1 MTLYSVLVAEQP
13 LPTIDCRGIE
23 ELTVKE
29 MKLLYP
35 AATDQVWYSLP
46 DDTLLIHAADESA
59 FSKLHIFEWADPPTD
74 LADYHQKPY
83 VYGIEG
89 NWSAAFLNDLIV
101 YLKKSIHGA
110 HHAQLIRYWVED
122 GTKLKKRPLSI
133 KNLEMHHLEKLATA
147 HAVRVV
153 FTEGAEHPT
162 KK

>member
-1 MTLYSVLVAEQP
+1 MTLYSVLVADQP

-29 MKLLYP
+29 MKSLYP

-46 DDTLLIHAADESA
+46 DDTLLIHVADESA

-74 LADYHQKPY
+74 LADYHHKPY
-83 VYGIEG
+83 VYCIEG
-89 NWSAAFLNDLIV
+89 NWRTTSFLDDLLV
-101 YLKKSIHGA
+101 YLKTSIHGA

-133 KNLEMHHLEKLATA
+133 KTLEMHHLETLATEY
-147 HAVRVV
+147 AVRVV
-153 FTEGAEHPT
+153 FTESA
-162 KK
+162 

>member
-1 MTLYSVLVAEQP
+1 MTLYSVLVADQP
-13 LPTIDCRGIE
+13 LPTIDYRGIE

-46 DDTLLIHAADESA
+46 DETLLVHAANESA
-59 FSKLHIFEWADPPTD
+59 FGQLHIFEWADPPSD

-89 NWSAAFLNDLIV
+89 NWRAAFLNDLLV
-101 YLKKSIHGA
+101 YLKNSIAPA

-122 GTKLKKRPLSI
+122 GAKLKKRLHMI
-133 KNLEMHHLEKLATA
+133 ETLEIGHLEKLATE

-153 FTEGAEHPT
+153 FTEGA
-162 KK
+162 